1 MIAENLQRIR
11 AELPKGVLLVA
22 VSKTKPV
29 EDILE
34 AYRAGQRDFGENKV
48 QEMVTKKDQLPA
60 DIRWHMI
67 GHLQTNKV
75 KYIVPFVHL
84 IHSVDSLKLLR
95 TVDKEARKVNKVQDV
110 LLEIHIAK
118 EPSKFGF
125 VFEDL
130 LALLREGAWRELTHV
145 RICGVMG
152 MATFTDDR
160 EQVRS
165 EFRYLH
171 ECFDRLQQEFFSE
184 TTHFREI
191 SMGMSGDYPI
201 AVEEGSTIVR
211 IGTLIFGERNY
222 L

>member
-1 MIAENLQRIR
+1 MIRENLQRIR
-11 AELPKGVLLVA
+11 EELPEGVLLVA
-22 VSKTKPV
+22 VSKTKPA

-34 AYRAGQRDFGENKV
+34 AYQTGHRDFGENKV
-48 QEMVTKKDQLPA
+48 QEMVGKKDQLPA

-84 IHSVDSLKLLR
+84 IHSVDSMKLLR
-95 TVDKEARKVNKVQDV
+95 TINREAAKNDKVQDL
-110 LLEIHIAK
+110 LLEIHIAE

-125 VFEDL
+125 LFDNL
-130 LALLREGAWRELTHV
+130 LALLREEEWRSLRNI

-152 MATFTDDR
+152 MATFTEDH
-160 EQVRS
+160 EQVRR

-171 ECFDRLQQEFFSE
+171 TCFEKLKDEFFPGAD
-184 TTHFREI
+184 HFKEI
-191 SMGMSGDYPI
+191 SMGMSGDYPV

>member
-1 MIAENLQRIR
+1 MISENLQRLR
-11 AELPKGVLLVA
+11 EELPEEVLLVA

-34 AYRAGQRDFGENKV
+34 AYRAGHRDFGENKV
-48 QEMVTKKDQLPA
+48 QEMVGKKDQLPA

-84 IHSVDSLKLLR
+84 IHSVDSMKLLR
-95 TVDKEARKVNKVQDV
+95 TVNKEAAKNNKVQDL
-110 LLEIHIAK
+110 LLEIHIAE

-125 VFEDL
+125 VFDDL
-130 LALLREGAWRELTHV
+130 LTLFREEEWRSLQNI

-152 MATFTDDR
+152 MATFTEDHD
-160 EQVRS
+160 QVRR

-171 ECFDRLQQEFFSE
+171 SCFEQLKETFFSGAD
-184 TTHFREI
+184 HFKDI
-191 SMGMSGDYPI
+191 SMGMSGDYRI

>member
-11 AELPKGVLLVA
+11 AELPEGVLLVA

-48 QEMVTKKDQLPA
+48 QEMVGKKDQLPA

-130 LALLREGAWRELTHV
+130 LALLREGTWRELTHV

-152 MATFTDDR
+152 MATFTDDH

-171 ECFDRLQQEFFSE
+171 DCFDRLQQEFFAGAS
-184 TTHFREI
+184 HFREI